1 VAGAGA
7 KVGPQL
13 DGIGNRGLDR
23 VAEDLLDPN
32 RNVDVAFR
40 VTTILT
46 TGGRVLAGIVVH
58 ETPDALVCADNQGKE
73 FAVPRAEIDERRPS
87 ALSLMPANF
96 HDTVSADDMRH
107 LLAYLLSL
115 RGPAEPRDGR

>member
-1 VAGAGA
+1 MRDR

-40 VTTILT
+40 TTTFLT
-46 TGGRVLAGIVVH
+46 DDGRVLSGLVASETDDAVVCV
-58 ETPDALVCADNQGKE
+58 DQGGKE
-73 FAVPRAEIDERRPS
+73 FVVATSNIDERKAS

-96 HDTVSADDMRH
+96 HETLTPDEIRS

-115 RGPAEPRDGR
+115 RK